1 MTFIDTHSH
10 IYLEEFAKDLPQVIE
25 RAQAT
30 GISHILLPNIDSTTV
45 ESMLN
50 VCSLY
55 GGYCFPMMGLHP
67 TFVNGDFEKELS
79 VVEEQLAGS
88 GKYIAVGEV
97 GLDLYW
103 DKTFLK
109 EQIIAFDRQIQ
120 WALKYDLPL
129 VIHSREAFE
138 PLCDTLLP
146 YKDTSLKGIFHS
158 FTGTSLEAARLLDFE
173 NFMLG
178 INGVVTFKKSGLADV
193 VKDIP
198 LNRITVETDAPYLTP
213 VPYRGKR
220 NESSYLKFT
229 LEKLAEIYQLAPDHI
244 ARETTKSALKIFSK
258 IHQTIQ

>member
-10 IYLEEFAKDLPQVIE
+10 IYLDDFTEDLPQVIE
-25 RAQAT
+25 RAQLA
-30 GISHILLPNIDSTTV
+30 GISHVLLPNIDSSTI

-50 VCSLY
+50 VSTLY
-55 GGYCFPMMGLHP
+55 KGYCFPMIGLHP
-67 TFVNGDFEKELS
+67 TSVNKDFEKELL
-79 VVEEQLAGS
+79 VVEEQLANS
-88 GKYIAVGEV
+88 DKYIAVGEV

-109 EQIIAFDRQIQ
+109 EQLIAFDQQIQ

-146 YKDTSLKGIFHS
+146 YKNTSLKGIFHS
-158 FTGTSLEAARLLDFE
+158 FTGTYSEAAKLLEFE

-193 VKDIP
+193 VKDIS
-198 LNRITVETDAPYLTP
+198 LDRITLETDAPYLTP
-213 VPYRGKR
+213 APYRGRR
-220 NESSYLKFT
+220 NESSYLKYT
-229 LEKLAEIYQLAPDHI
+229 LEKLTEIYQLVPEDI
-244 ARETTKSALKIFSK
+244 ARKTTENALKIFGK
-258 IHQTIQ
+258 LR